1 MLIYNQLDKIE
12 LVVGM
17 KELLEE
23 YGRYLLVERGLSLN
37 TYKGYLSDLKKFE
50 KFLIDNNISSFE
62 KVKKNDIISYLEY
75 LSNEVQSI
83 SINRQLVSIRNFY
96 LFLLMEEKIKV
107 NPCETI
113 SNPKI
118 NKKIPSVLSL
128 EEILAMI
135 NTIKDDIYGK
145 RDKAMLTLMYSCGL
159 RVSELI
165 SIKISD
171 LYFQEALIK
180 CKGKGSKERI
190 IPINDYAIEILND
203 YLLFSRKEL
212 LKDKKS
218 SSYVFL
224 NKNGNPLSRIYFWKL
239 IKNYAL
245 KAGIKKEIYP
255 HTLRHSF
262 ATHLLENGANLRII
276 QTLLGHEN
284 ITTTQVYTHISS
296 SSLQENYQK
305 FHGKIK
311 HLNSQN
317 KK

>member
-1 MLIYNQLDKIE
+1 MLIYKQLAKIE
-12 LVVGM
+12 LVIKVN
-17 KELLEE
+17 ELLEE

-37 TYKGYLSDLKKFE
+37 TYKGYLSDLKKF
-50 KFLIDNNISSFE
+50 KVFLINNNISSFE
-62 KVKKNDIISYLEY
+62 EVTKKDITSYLEY
-75 LSNEVQSI
+75 LSDNVQSI
-83 SINRQLVSIRNFY
+83 SINRQLVSLRNFY
-96 LFLLMEEKIKV
+96 LFLLVEEKIKI

-135 NTIKDDIYGK
+135 NVIKDDIYGK

-159 RVSELI
+159 RVGELV
-165 SIKISD
+165 SLKVSD

-190 IPINDYAIEILND
+190 IPVNDYAIQILTE
-203 YLLFSRKEL
+203 YLSFSRKEL

-218 SSYVFL
+218 SSYLFL
-224 NKNGNPLSRIYFWKL
+224 NKNGNPLSRVYFWKL

-296 SSLQENYQK
+296 ASLQENYQK
-305 FHGKIK
+305 YHNKIK
-311 HLNSQN
+311 PLNSQN